1 MVAEL
6 EGVASLTHNHGW
18 RFGQGDLY
26 VLVRMRA
33 TVITRRAAHST
44 GRSHIAM
51 PTRSFYT
58 MAPRSPTRLRSTR
71 PSSPTRG
78 GCRPPTSRR
87 ASCRT
92 ASRSPTRRA
101 EITPRCARDRREMR
115 PRRGRRAFAPTCPT
129 GVAAAVADDSERSPR
144 DCDGVFRGVPPAGP
158 SSGDAVHGW
167 WRQ

>member
-33 TVITRRAAHST
+33 TVITRRTAHSA

-51 PTRSFYT
+51 PTRSLYT

-92 ASRSPTRRA
+92 ASHSRTRRA
-101 EITPRCARDRREMR
+101 EITPRHAGDRREMR
-115 PRRGRRAFAPTCPT
+115 PRRDRAPTYTP

-144 DCDGVFRGVPPAGP
+144 DCDGRLRGVPPAGP
-158 SSGDAVHGW
+158 PSGDAVHG
-167 WRQ
+167 RRRE

>member
-33 TVITRRAAHST
+33 TVIASRFAHST
-44 GRSHIAM
+44 ERARMRCTAM
-51 PTRSFYT
+51 LTRSLYT
-58 MAPRSPTRLRSTR
+58 MPPRSPTRLRSTR

-92 ASRSPTRRA
+92 ASHSRTRRA
-101 EITPRCARDRREMR
+101 EITPRYAGDRREMR
-115 PRRGRRAFAPTCPT
+115 PRRDRAPTYTP

-144 DCDGVFRGVPPAGP
+144 DCDGRLRGVPPAGP
-158 SSGDAVHGW
+158 PSGDAVHG
-167 WRQ
+167 